1 MITINFYNTNS
12 VLKKISIQKLM
23 VQAVTMILFSVFIMF
38 AYWGMQQIIITY
50 NKAELK
56 KIEGQVK
63 ALAPE
68 TTVIQ
73 SMKQQTNQIK
83 NKIHEIDQLR
93 ASQFQVTEILENLIL
108 PIPDDVW
115 LTSIKQIKHED
126 IIRRQIPL
134 TSISSLRKIKSK
146 DKNNKK
152 IQQGESDK
160 YLEVQA
166 TVLGRYS
173 DKTIID
179 YLDYLRETPIFN
191 EVLLH
196 KINGQ
201 LIGVNPVREF
211 IFFIYIS
218 SKTKL

>member
-1 MITINFYNTNS
+1 MITVNFYNPNS

-23 VQAVTMILFSVFIMF
+23 VQAVTMIFFSIFIIF
-38 AYWGMQQIIITY
+38 AYWGIQQIIITY

-68 TTVIQ
+68 TTAIQ

-93 ASQFQVTEILENLIL
+93 ARQFQVTEILENLIL

-115 LTSIKQIKHED
+115 LTSIKQIKQED

-134 TSISSLRKIKSK
+134 TSISSLNKIKSK
-146 DKNNKK
+146 HKNNKK
-152 IQQGESDK
+152 IPQGESGK
-160 YLEVQA
+160 YLEIQA
-166 TVLGRYS
+166 SVLGRYS

-179 YLDYLRETPIFN
+179 YLDNLREAPIFN

-201 LIGVNPVREF
+201 LIGVNPIREF

-218 SKTKL
+218 SKIKL